1 MNEEFNPVIDWIN
14 KDEKLRTIIE
24 RLSNSGLTEKEQAD
38 IAFDEISDAY
48 DLPKYP
54 DSFTED
60 DYKRYEEAG
69 INDPRSVY
77 EEVGIIHYLE
87 PNDDPR
93 GIVLFAI
100 YNIKNGFKIDIT
112 EAARRHFKSKKKI
125 PSEYMIYFLGDKSA
139 TIMHFLNNEKSWFDT
154 GAKYASK
161 ILNKT

>member
-1 MNEEFNPVIDWIN
+1 MSEEFNPVIDWIN
-14 KDEKLRTIIE
+14 TDEKLRAIIE

-38 IAFDEISDAY
+38 VAFDEISDAY
-48 DLPKYP
+48 NLLKYP
-54 DSFTED
+54 DSFTEN
-60 DYKRYEEAG
+60 DYKRYEELG

-100 YNIKNGFKIDIT
+100 HNIKNNLKMDIN
-112 EAARRHFKSKKKI
+112 EAALKHFKSKKKI
-125 PSEYMIYFLGDKSA
+125 PSEYMIYFLGDKSS
-139 TIMHFLNNEKSWFDT
+139 TMMYFLENDKSWSET

-161 ILNKT
+161 IINL